1 MMNASLKKKASPL
14 LRGCGVRPSLSPLP
28 PHPPKGASRSRR
40 GPLPRPLS
48 PPASFVL
55 RLVSPLFCSVGL
67 YAHCHWWCPPCLIRR
82 YRVVLVYQY
91 SRINSKGRL
100 HA

>member
-40 GPLPRPLS
+40 GPLPPPL
-48 PPASFVL
+48 PTC
-55 RLVSPLFCSVGL
+55 LVSRAPSVWFHLCSVLSGCML
-67 YAHCHWWCPPCLIRR
+67 TATGGAHL
-82 YRVVLVYQY
+82 
-91 SRINSKGRL
+91 
-100 HA
+100 A

>member
-40 GPLPRPLS
+40 GPLPPPL
-48 PPASFVL
+48 PTWSFVL
-55 RLVSPLFCSVGL
+55 
-67 YAHCHWWCPPCLIRR
+67 H
-82 YRVVLVYQY
+82 RVVRV
-91 SRINSKGRL
+91 RE
-100 HA
+100 

>member
-40 GPLPRPLS
+40 GPLPRPIPASRPLS
-48 PPASFVL
+48 PP
-55 RLVSPLFCSVGL
+55 LVFRAPSLTVWFHLSVLFCRVVFSLPLV
-67 YAHCHWWCPPCLIRR
+67 PTPCL
-82 YRVVLVYQY
+82 
-91 SRINSKGRL
+91 
-100 HA
+100 